1 MSKRLTGVSLLALLL
16 LSLMALPALGVED
29 LPEDPGAGS
38 VEEEEEPLPDIDSI
52 GTQNETSRQ
61 FFPDAYEE
69 PSVFPPMVYGL
80 LVIGGIIALVLLVM
94 YLLWQPRFAQERQK
108 KAKGR
113 R

>member
-1 MSKRLTGVSLLALLL
+1 MSKRLIGVPLLALLL
-16 LSLMALPALGVED
+16 LSLVALPALAVEED
-29 LPEDPGAGS
+29 LEDPGAGT
-38 VEEEEEPLPDIDSI
+38 VEEQEPLPDIDSI

-61 FFPDAYEE
+61 FFPEEYEE
-69 PSVFPPMVYGL
+69 PSLFSPMIYGL

-94 YLLWQPRFAQERQK
+94 YLLWQPRFAQERRR